1 MIINLIGWLQQSEIC
16 DTKNAYTPVPFSDNK
31 YYESTTNQ
39 VCNKKKE
46 EAHMSKELGPLS
58 MVY

>member
-1 MIINLIGWLQQSEIC
+1 MPIP
-16 DTKNAYTPVPFSDNK
+16 PVPFSDNK
-31 YYESTTNQ
+31 YYESTANQ

-58 MVY
+58 TV